1 MKISSKF
8 LQAYSTLSVTN
19 QEAQIVDWVL
29 LETSKIA
36 QLLKQSQKDNKIL
49 QPIHK
54 RKSKIIWI
62 PKMEME
68 I

>member
-54 RKSKIIWI
+54 HKSKIIWT